1 MARTKSGEEKAAHPR
16 TRIGTAPQRDRLLRH
31 RAGPPIVHR
40 PLPMGS
46 RATMELRG
54 QVSTLWLRR
63 AALRAAEREAAV
75 RAVVSDILDRMAVV
89 PSMKALAV

>member
-1 MARTKSGEEKAAHPR
+1 MAQTEGREETAAQPR
-16 TRIGTAPQRDRLLRH
+16 TRIYTAQQQDRLLRP
-31 RAGPPIVHR
+31 GPPIVNR
-40 PLPMGS
+40 PLAMGS

-54 QVSTLWLRR
+54 QVSTLWLRH

>member
-1 MARTKSGEEKAAHPR
+1 
-16 TRIGTAPQRDRLLRH
+16 
-31 RAGPPIVHR
+31 
-40 PLPMGS
+40 
-46 RATMELRG
+46 MELRG